1 MSLPPYLCDP
11 LLSLC
16 GGIEARVIIVSGRA
30 ARVERIDFG
39 VEGRLCD
46 VAFEVVGAGEVL
58 SAAVRVLASEVFDD
72 DVAMG
77 HKSTQEVS
85 VLEFRY

>member
-1 MSLPPYLCDP
+1 MSLPPYFCDA

-16 GGIEARVIIVSGRA
+16 GGIEARIIIVSGCA
-30 ARVERIDFG
+30 AGAERIDFG
-39 VEGRLCD
+39 VEGGLCD
-46 VAFEVVGAGEVL
+46 VAFEVVGAEEIF
-58 SAAVRVLASEVFDD
+58 SAAEGVLAFEVFDD

-85 VLEFRY
+85 ILKFRQ